1 MFARVAIPIPSPKTF
16 LYAIPPKL
24 EASAATGKRAVVPF
38 GAKSLT
44 GWITGLFTEAG
55 GVEKIR
61 DILDIPDAEA
71 LFSDAELSFF
81 EWIADYYLHPLGLV
95 LAEALPG
102 GINASSRSLFRL
114 AAGWSVE
121 GKKLSPAQESIM
133 KALSVRP
140 KGLSLPALARVI
152 KEENLREEM
161 TVLEK
166 EGIVVSEEILSRAP
180 LAPKQEKWI
189 RIAPALPEGV
199 SLTEKQQ
206 SLLSLLTEIKEVPLS
221 SLDERFRSL
230 VFLRGMESRGILT
243 IYQKEIFRE
252 YLHAEERP
260 ESFGPLTLNSDQASA
275 LTEIMNGLASRR
287 FSPYLLHGVTGSGKT
302 EIYLR
307 AIEQV
312 LGENGSA
319 IYLVPEIALTTHL
332 IRRVKSRFPE
342 EKIAVIHSGIPNSI
356 RYDQW
361 RQIKSGTI
369 RLIVGARSAIFAPA
383 QNLRLIVVD
392 EEHDPSY
399 KQDDRLHYNGRDLS
413 LVRGKSAGAAVI
425 LGSATPGIQTYYY
438 AQSGVYRLLS
448 LPSRVNARPL
458 PKVEVVDMRNER
470 DSGGRMPIFSRR
482 LLDALGETLSRKKQA
497 LIFLNRR
504 GFHTYVFC
512 ADCGR
517 VFNCPACDLAM
528 TYHASQNVLKC
539 HHCDFTVIKPQ
550 TCPACGSERIRSQGT
565 GTERIEEEL
574 QRFFPAAVIARID
587 SDTSSRRGASEKTL
601 ADFADGAIDILVGT
615 QIITKGLDFPGITLV
630 GVIAADASLN
640 VPDFRAAER
649 TFQIISQVSGR
660 GGRGDHPGLVVI
672 QTFTP
677 WHHAIRQAQQ
687 HDYAG
692 FYKKELPSRRE
703 LNYPPFARLM
713 GIHFSSL
720 NRDRGAKIVADIG
733 KTARNL
739 ASEFADG
746 KADVIGPA
754 ESPLPRL
761 RGRYRWQMLLR
772 SRDGALLHAF
782 ARKLLDEV
790 KGEGLEIRL
799 DVDPVHFM

>member
-1 MFARVAIPIPSPKTF
+1 MFARVAVPIPSSKTF
-16 LYAIPPKL
+16 LYAIPTEL
-24 EASAATGKRAVVPF
+24 EAVAATGKRAVVPF
-38 GAKSLT
+38 GAKCLT
-44 GWITGLFTEAG
+44 GWITGLSTEADNLKN
-55 GVEKIR
+55 VKEI
-61 DILDIPDAEA
+61 INIPDSEP
-71 LFSDAELSFF
+71 LFSEDDLSFF
-81 EWIADYYLHPLGLV
+81 EWIADYYLHPPGLV

-102 GINASSRSLFRL
+102 GINASSYNLVRL
-114 AAGWSVE
+114 ADGHFVA
-121 GKKLSPAQESIM
+121 GKKLTPSQEAIVT
-133 KALSVRP
+133 ALSSKPEGISSR
-140 KGLSLPALARVI
+140 SLALKL
-152 KEENLREEM
+152 KEKDLRGELA
-161 TVLEK
+161 VLEK
-166 EGIVVSEEILSRAP
+166 EGIVVSEEIIPRAS

-189 RIAPALPEGV
+189 RIAPDLPQEM

-206 SLLSLLTEIKEVPLS
+206 SLLSLMTKMTDVPLS
-221 SLDERFRSL
+221 ALDERFRNIA
-230 VFLRGMESRGILT
+230 FLRGMESRGILT

-260 ESFGPLTLNSDQASA
+260 EDFGPLTLNNDQASA
-275 LTEIMNGLASRR
+275 LAEINHGLASRR

-319 IYLVPEIALTTHL
+319 IYLVPEIALTAHL

-342 EKIAVIHSGIPNSI
+342 EKIAVIHSGIPNGI

-361 RQIKSGTI
+361 RQIKSGNI

-383 QNLRLIVVD
+383 KDLRLIVVD

-413 LVRGKSAGAAVI
+413 LVRGKSAGAAVV

-438 AQSGVYRLLS
+438 AQLGIYRLLS
-448 LPSRVNARPL
+448 LPFRVNARPL

-482 LLDALGETLSRKKQA
+482 LLDALGETLLRKKQA

-504 GFHTYVFC
+504 GFHTWVFC
-512 ADCGR
+512 GDCGH

-528 TYHASQNVLKC
+528 TYHASQDVLRC
-539 HHCDFTVIKPQ
+539 HHCDFAVKKPQ

-565 GTERIEEEL
+565 GTERIEEEMH
-574 QRFFPAAVIARID
+574 RFFPAAVIARID

-615 QIITKGLDFPGITLV
+615 QIITKGLDFHGITLV
-630 GVIAADASLN
+630 GVVAGDASLN

-649 TFQIISQVSGR
+649 TFQIVSQVSGR

-703 LNYPPFARLM
+703 LNYPPFTRLI

-720 NRDRGAKIVADIG
+720 NRERGAKKVADIG
-733 KTARNL
+733 KAARDM
-739 ASEFADG
+739 ASEIAG
-746 KADVIGPA
+746 GTADVIGPA

-772 SRDGALLHAF
+772 SKNGALLHTF
-782 ARKLLDEV
+782 ARKLLDEI
-790 KGEGLEIRL
+790 KSEGLEIRV

>member
-1 MFARVAIPIPSPKTF
+1 MFARIAIPIPSPKTF
-16 LYAIPPKL
+16 LYAIPRRL
-24 EASAATGKRAVVPF
+24 ETVAATGQRAVVPF
-38 GAKSLT
+38 GVKRLT
-44 GWITGLFTEAG
+44 GWITGVFTETG
-55 GVEKIR
+55 GVEKIK
-61 DILDIPDAEA
+61 DIIDIPDTEP
-71 LFSDAELSFF
+71 LFSEAELSFF
-81 EWIADYYLHPLGLV
+81 AWIADYYLHPLGLV

-102 GINASSRSLFRL
+102 GINTSSYSLVRLADGHSVAGKKLTPSQEAIVQALSSKPEGISSRSLAL
-114 AAGWSVE
+114 TLK
-121 GKKLSPAQESIM
+121 GK
-133 KALSVRP
+133 
-140 KGLSLPALARVI
+140 
-152 KEENLREEM
+152 NLRGELAS
-161 TVLEK
+161 LEK
-166 EGIVVSEEILSRAP
+166 EGIVVSEEMTSRAP
-180 LAPKQEKWI
+180 LAPKQERWI
-189 RIAPALPEGV
+189 KIAPLLPQEMN
-199 SLTEKQQ
+199 LTEKQK
-206 SLLSLLTEIKEVPLS
+206 SLLSLLTETKDVPLS
-221 SLDERFRSL
+221 SLDERFRNL

-243 IYQKEIFRE
+243 MYQKEIFRE
-252 YLHAEERP
+252 YLHAEGQP
-260 ESFGPLTLNSDQASA
+260 GSFGPLTLNGDQASA
-275 LTEIMNGLASRR
+275 LAEIKHGLASRR

-312 LGENGSA
+312 LAENGSA
-319 IYLVPEIALTTHL
+319 MYLVPEIALTAHL
-332 IRRVKSRFPE
+332 IRRVKSRFPQ

-361 RQIKSGTI
+361 RQIKSGAI

-413 LVRGKSAGAAVI
+413 LVRGKSADAVVI

-438 AQSGVYRLLS
+438 AQSGIYRLLS
-448 LPSRVNARPL
+448 LPSRINARPL

-504 GFHTYVFC
+504 GFHTWVFC
-512 ADCGR
+512 ADCGH

-528 TYHASQNVLKC
+528 TYHASQDVLKC
-539 HHCDFTVIKPQ
+539 HHCDFTIKKPL

-565 GTERIEEEL
+565 GTERIEEEMK
-574 QRFFPAAVIARID
+574 RFYPTAVIARID

-601 ADFADGAIDILVGT
+601 ADFAEGAIDILVGT

-630 GVIAADASLN
+630 GVVAADASLN

-649 TFQIISQVSGR
+649 TYQIISQVSGR

-703 LNYPPFARLM
+703 LHYPPFARLM

-720 NRDRGAKIVADIG
+720 NRERGAKKVADIG
-733 KTARNL
+733 NTARNM
-739 ASEFADG
+739 ASEFAEG

-772 SRDGALLHAF
+772 SKDGALLHTF
-782 ARKLLDEV
+782 ARKLLDEIR
-790 KGEGLEIRL
+790 GEGLEIRL